1 MVTPPTGGEIGGGIV
16 STHVIYEG
24 DATRADVLTHE
35 GHVEKGVTYAA
46 QIAEDR
52 IKEGNAYVKE
62 YTTWDKSVQKVAD
75 AENGDVIVGRVIAI
89 DKNRPEI
96 AADGGTW
103 TAVRAGARRGSVERF
118 LTGQE
123 ILIRADGSGTA
134 IAIGNTL
141 SLKAASDLLW
151 VQDLVN
157 GALYALEPTTDA
169 DAWIR
174 ARVL

>member
-1 MVTPPTGGEIGGGIV
+1 MVTPPTGGEISGGV
-16 STHVIYEG
+16 VDTEVIYEG

-35 GHVEKGVTYAA
+35 GHIEKGVTYAA

-62 YTTWDKSVQKVAD
+62 YTTWDNAVQKVAD
-75 AENGDVIVGRVIAI
+75 AENGDVIVGRVIVI

-96 AADGGTW
+96 ATDGGTW
-103 TAVRAGARRGSVERF
+103 TAARASARRASVERF
-118 LTGQE
+118 QTGQV

-134 IAIGNTL
+134 VAVGNTL
-141 SLKAASDLLW
+141 SLKAASDFLW

-157 GALYALEPTTDA
+157 GALYALEATADA

-174 ARVL
+174 ARVI